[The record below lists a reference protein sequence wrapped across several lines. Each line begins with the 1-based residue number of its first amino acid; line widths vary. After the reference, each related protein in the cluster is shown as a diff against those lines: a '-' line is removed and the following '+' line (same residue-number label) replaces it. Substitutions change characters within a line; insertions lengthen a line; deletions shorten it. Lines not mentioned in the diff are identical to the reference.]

1 MGAEGLDGIGAGEEL
16 GNNVVGADM
25 RAVCGY
31 DYGVVALV
39 FSVVV
44 AFDVCAVV
52 HFVSILSWYVERR

>member
-1 MGAEGLDGIGAGEEL
+1 MVDADSSDEIGAD
-16 GNNVVGADM
+16 V
-25 RAVCGY
+25 RAVCRY

-52 HFVSILSWYVERR
+52 PFVSILPWYM